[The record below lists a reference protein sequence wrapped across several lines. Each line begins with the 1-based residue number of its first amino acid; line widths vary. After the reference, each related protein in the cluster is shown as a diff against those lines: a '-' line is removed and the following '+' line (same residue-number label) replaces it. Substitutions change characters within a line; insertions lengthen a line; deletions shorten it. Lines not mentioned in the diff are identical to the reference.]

1 MMKSLVYLFIFSF
14 TLICAQENSNKLKIT
29 GDSLKGKVINGQNV
43 REVIGN
49 VVITQEDVK
58 ITCNK
63 AVQYIAENNADLIGN
78 VIITQ
83 DSVIIKTE
91 RGKYFGVANIAFS
104 DSAVHLNNGELDLKA
119 DIGNYNLDTKVANFF
134 GNVNFRDSLTN
145 LFSQK
150 LTYKKDIEKVIAVGS
165 VIVTDTASTI
175 KADSLI
181 HLRNT
186 KLSEGYGN
194 IIIESMENNL
204 TIFGDTLFDDKQ
216 QNFSRITG
224 DPFLTQIEKL
234 NDGTYDTLFI
244 KSKILES
251 RNDNS
256 ESLYAIDSVK
266 IIRGSFFS
274 DNDFTIYDRLMEQIT
289 ILRQE
294 DKSSPVLWFENSQI
308 VGDSVFINLDSSKIS
323 SIEIFSDAIIFSQ
336 DSTYEFRFD
345 QMSGDSIRLSFSNG
359 RLSQTKVNGNVL
371 SIYYMYEEKEPNG
384 LLKSSA
390 NEITINFE
398 NNKVNEVKMYGSPIS
413 EYHPENLVIN
423 NEKSFTLPAFYI
435 YSHKPNKSEFKAIF
449 SKYKLK

>member
-1 MMKSLVYLFIFSF
+1 MKILVYLFIFSF

-63 AVQYIAENNADLIGN
+63 AVQYIADNNADLIGN

-91 RGKYFGVANIAFS
+91 RGKYFGVPNIAYS

-165 VIVTDTASTI
+165 VIVTDTVSTI

-186 KLSEGYGN
+186 KLSEGYRN

-204 TIFGDTLFDDKQ
+204 TIFGDTLYDDKR
-216 QNFSRITG
+216 QNFSKITG

-251 RNDNS
+251 RNDSS

-294 DKSSPVLWFENSQI
+294 DKSSPVLWYENSQI

-323 SIEIFSDAIIFSQ
+323 SIDIFSNAIIFSQ

-345 QMSGDSIRLSFSNG
+345 QMSGDSIHLSFRNS
-359 RLSQTKVNGNVL
+359 RLAQTKVNGNVL

-398 NNKVNEVKMYGSPIS
+398 YNKVNEVKMYGSPIS

-435 YSHKPNKSEFKAIF
+435 YSNKPDKSEFKAIF